1 MDVADIP
8 AMIIVGH
15 VEGRR
20 AARCSDV
27 ATSSGGGATQRH
39 SLSTCQWSRWC
50 PGFAGRRRRDGDKA
64 PVCAADNQG
73 PQNNRQPVFVGK
85 EEDQAQE
92 LAVDAARG
100 RHARR
105 QESHVSVVAICVT
118 IVADL
123 VGSGVLEDVIR
134 VVRVAELALMLP
146 YLTSADEIVA
156 KGDGHQQ
163 IGLLRHADVAD
174 FEIGA
179 AVALTRE
186 HPLVSGA
193 EMKPASLQM
202 RSNARKSWSCAQ
214 VQLEA

>member
-1 MDVADIP
+1 MVPQFCWKNAATVTKLLSVRLITKGRK
-8 AMIIVGH
+8 IIV
-15 VEGRR
+15 
-20 AARCSDV
+20 
-27 ATSSGGGATQRH
+27 
-39 SLSTCQWSRWC
+39 SL
-50 PGFAGRRRRDGDKA
+50 
-64 PVCAADNQG
+64 
-73 PQNNRQPVFVGK
+73 FVGE

-105 QESHVSVVAICVT
+105 QESHVPVVAICVT

-134 VVRVAELALMLP
+134 VVGVAELALMLP

-174 FEIGA
+174 FDIGA

-186 HPLVSGA
+186 HRL
-193 EMKPASLQM
+193 
-202 RSNARKSWSCAQ
+202 
-214 VQLEA
+214 